1 LQKFSYQFI
10 DDSLIEKEKFL
21 AYFSYKGVDGTGETI
36 TGLVEAV
43 DKRAAIAELADK
55 GHFATELLEKSGS
68 AAGQVGE
75 GIFSLN
81 KITGLGSAKISS
93 KDILAMTTQLSTALR
108 AGLPILNALELIAD
122 QQHRV
127 AMRELVGELANA
139 VRSGQ
144 ALSDAME
151 EYPKVFSRLY
161 VSMVRV
167 GETGG
172 ILEQTMTQLADLL
185 NRDEKTKTNMKNAS
199 AYPIFVMI
207 LGILSVVI
215 MLTKILPKIIET
227 IGAGVAVLPLPTRM
241 LLGISDFLT
250 KYGWLAAIII
260 GTGLFSF
267 AKWKRTEDGRLKW
280 DTFKLK
286 VPVLGSVLNTIAV
299 GRFARTLGAL
309 TRSGIPI
316 LHALGVVRDTL
327 GNELLGSEIDE
338 VAGKVRMGESLA
350 EPMSRSGIFPPLLV
364 QIVAIG
370 EQTGKL
376 DELLLNAADTF
387 DEDSEAAIK
396 RFMALFP
403 AVMIVLL
410 AVIIGFIIIAM
421 LLPIVAMDLG
431 GIGF

>member
-1 LQKFSYQFI
+1 M
-10 DDSLIEKEKFL
+10 KEVNFL
-21 AYFSYKGVDGTGETI
+21 AQFSYKGVDGTGETI
-36 TGLVEAV
+36 TGLLEAV
-43 DKRAAIAELADK
+43 DKRAAISELTGR

-68 AAGQVGE
+68 AAGEVGE
-75 GIFSLN
+75 GLSSL
-81 KITGLGSAKISS
+81 IAGFGSARVKS
-93 KDILAMTTQLSTALR
+93 KDILAMTMQLSTALR
-108 AGLPILNALELIAD
+108 AGLGILNALELIAE
-122 QQHRV
+122 QQHNAGMRV
-127 AMRELVGELANA
+127 LVGELAKA

-144 ALSDAME
+144 ALSDTME
-151 EYPKVFSRLY
+151 EHPRIFSKLY

-172 ILEQTMTQLADLL
+172 ILKETMTQLADLL

-207 LGILSVVI
+207 LGIISVVI

-227 IGAGVAVLPLPTRM
+227 IGAGVAVLPLPTRI
-241 LLGISDFLT
+241 LLGTSDFLI
-250 KYGWLAAIII
+250 KFGWLMAIII
-260 GTGLFSF
+260 AAGLFSF
-267 AKWKRTEDGRLKW
+267 IKWKRTKDGLLKW
-280 DTFKLK
+280 DSFKLK
-286 VPVLGSVLNTIAV
+286 LPVLGSVLKTIAV

-309 TRSGIPI
+309 TKSGITI

-338 VAGKVRMGESLA
+338 VASRVRMGESLA

-387 DEDSEAAIK
+387 DEESEAAIK

-403 AVMIVLL
+403 AIMIVLL

-431 GIGF
+431 GSGI